1 LLWHENII
9 DLIEHLPKSES
20 IPFYLSQLK
29 NICFSDY
36 IDRITF
42 QNQIW
47 QFNEMS
53 SLVKTFYN
61 NFLFHSFYKGKN
73 KKSLSEVRFTKVLTK
88 YSTEFN
94 NSQFMQKLCQ
104 KLNFDK
110 NDVIGYFYNLKNNI
124 SEEDIIDLLDNYEIS
139 KLDINR
145 IYRYIGKYTD
155 ENASGTADK
164 IIDNSDDDSL

>member
-1 LLWHENII
+1 
-9 DLIEHLPKSES
+9 
-20 IPFYLSQLK
+20 
-29 NICFSDY
+29 
-36 IDRITF
+36 
-42 QNQIW
+42 
-47 QFNEMS
+47 MS
-53 SLVKTFYN
+53 SLIKTFYN
-61 NFLFHSFYKGKN
+61 NKIYHDTITNNSIKRLP
-73 KKSLSEVRFTKVLTK
+73 EIRFTKVLTK

-155 ENASGTADK
+155 ENASGTTDK
-164 IIDNSDDDSL
+164 IIDNSDDESDSL